1 MKTVINDIS
10 FEYMFSSR
18 EEAISAF
25 HDWLDICKEMSHE
38 KVRRV
43 QEFYGNSM
51 NTSLEIAPNYRIIQL
66 IQEFKDREDRRRLL
80 GILLNSRSYEVN
92 DNSKVYINK
101 KEFKAGA
108 FAYDNG
114 ILISLCSDLLFE
126 NDKIEAEYEEGKI
139 EIDNL
144 SRKNHIQ
151 THSEKLGIRYYEHN
165 KKHGKRSYLRSGGV
179 VASEMDVTLE
189 EAQQILNGAIEI
201 NGHLYGYYNCSFY
214 EFKKTEKNIYHGYKN
229 TELPKE
235 LKNKIIQNYEKGK

>member
-1 MKTVINDIS
+1 M
-10 FEYMFSSR
+10 
-18 EEAISAF
+18 
-25 HDWLDICKEMSHE
+25 
-38 KVRRV
+38 
-43 QEFYGNSM
+43 
-51 NTSLEIAPNYRIIQL
+51 
-66 IQEFKDREDRRRLL
+66 
-80 GILLNSRSYEVN
+80 N

-165 KKHGKRSYLRSGGV
+165 KKHGKKSYLRSGGV
-179 VASEMDVTLE
+179 VAS
-189 EAQQILNGAIEI
+189 EI

-229 TELPKE
+229 IELPKE
-235 LKNKIIQNYEKGK
+235 LKNKIMKRVNK